1 MNIVI
6 DAMGTEQ
13 GPGVII
19 DGINNIAEQLKDT
32 QLTIVGSEEAINKAI
47 ESGSGKI
54 IPQHNI
60 VHTENNITMHDSPSK
75 ALMNKRDSS
84 IATGIDIAH
93 ETEKSAFISMGNTGA
108 VMAFSLKLMGRIR
121 NVLRP
126 ALGTVFPV
134 GRHPLLLDVGA
145 TPNCK
150 SEMLYQFALMGSEYV
165 KAARDIDNPEIALL
179 SIGTED
185 SKGNTITQRTFEM
198 LSDDKSINFYGN
210 IEGND
215 IFDDN
220 VDVIVCDGFVGN
232 VVLKFAEGMASFV
245 KGGLRSIADESFISK
260 VGLGLAG
267 SNLRNYFKKLSYDE
281 YGGAPLLGIDG
292 LSIIG
297 HGKSNAKAV
306 SSAILNAMILIEHDF
321 LEHIRARME

>member
-19 DGINNIAEQLKDT
+19 DGINSIAESLKDT
-32 QLTIVGSEEAINKAI
+32 ELTIVGNEKTIQKAI
-47 ESGSGKI
+47 EAHGHIK
-54 IPQHNI
+54 PRHTI
-60 VHTENNITMHDSPSK
+60 VNAVNNITMHDSPSM

-84 IATGIDIAH
+84 IARGIEISYKK
-93 ETEKSAFISMGNTGA
+93 EKSAFISMGNTGA
-108 VMAFSLKLMGRIR
+108 VMAFSLKIMGRVK
-121 NVLRP
+121 NVMRP

-150 SEMLYQFALMGSEYV
+150 SEMLYQFALMGKEYV
-165 KAARDIDNPEIALL
+165 RAAWQADNPKIALL

-185 SKGNTITQRTFEM
+185 TKGNTITQRAFEM
-198 LSDDKSINFYGN
+198 LSEDKNIDFYGN

-215 IFDDN
+215 IFYDN
-220 VDVIVCDGFVGN
+220 ADIIVCDGFVGN
-232 VVLKFAEGMASFV
+232 VVLKFAEGMASFF
-245 KGGLRSIADESFISK
+245 KDGLKQIAEESFISK
-260 VGLGLAG
+260 LGMGLAKKDI
-267 SNLRNYFKKLSYDE
+267 NRYFKKLSYDE
-281 YGGAPLLGIDG
+281 YGGAPLLGVNG
-292 LSIIG
+292 LTIIG

-306 SSAILNAMILIEHDF
+306 SSAILNAKVLIEHDF
-321 LEHIRARME
+321 LDHIRTRME